1 MSPKAVTHPSRWQEA
16 GPGGAARY
24 RATGGPFWRTLEVA
38 TGGSVAAMRACLNWQ
53 EAYDAG
59 AAVCGG
65 KGYNLARL
73 ARYGFRVPR
82 GFVLSAGAPVSE
94 IRQGLEPE

>member
-1 MSPKAVTHPSRWQEA
+1 MS
-16 GPGGAARY
+16 
-24 RATGGPFWRTLEVA
+24 
-38 TGGSVAAMRACLNWQ
+38 ACLNWQ
-53 EAYDAG
+53 EAYQAG

-94 IRQGLEPE
+94 IRQGLEPESPSGAGSGLFSATEIAPNFGSPAGAHQASSP